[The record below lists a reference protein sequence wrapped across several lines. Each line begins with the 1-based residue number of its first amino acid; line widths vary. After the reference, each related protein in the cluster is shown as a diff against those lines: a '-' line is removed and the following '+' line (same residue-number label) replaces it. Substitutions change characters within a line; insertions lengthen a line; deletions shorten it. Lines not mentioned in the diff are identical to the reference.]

1 MATTGHYTLVLLA
14 VVVCAATA
22 AVPKAAKLTDT
33 RYEVKSTY
41 DELYEDGK
49 LAYSKQ
55 EWTKVVEVLEK
66 ALTDYKAERS
76 GMALCYG
83 ECKTDKSTPLLGDT
97 SSEQEVIRHL
107 AAQAVCVEACKR
119 RRMGLRGPVSKTVRE
134 QFNAAYPFHY
144 LQYAYFQLGNIT
156 KAAEAAFTY
165 AMFNPDD
172 EDMSANLETY
182 KEMPEMKDFALRPGQ
197 EPTARVLYNLAAK
210 SYLKEEYAKTITT
223 MTVAIAEFFNEYHVC
238 RSQCDTVAGFRSE
251 DDDESNDDDKHSFLA
266 VLVQMHRKQLTCRLQ
281 CWIDLGK
288 GYDKYH
294 PLDVLPETLNY
305 IQFSQSKVENNEGA
319 MQAAVDYLT
328 LKPHDAVMKG
338 NIKYY
343 ESVGMKRKDFEPSE
357 NVLMAALE
365 VRNDRKL
372 LKRLRGGSRKTEEQA
387 FREELGIDDV
397 VEDDDVE
404 NIFKDFSHVQR
415 TKKHQSDSETS
426 SSSPLPSTTTTG
438 SEKAKRAKHGETG
451 YYTNT
456 KAQVVSS
463 KEEIRAR
470 SAISPVAADDEIF
483 EEDASNAADS
493 TSVPIPES
501 VRVVESPADHQGL
514 ARVLIDG
521 LATEDQCKTLLELS
535 KEAKPGSG
543 YGGRSSPHT
552 DKEFFEGLTVS
563 EAAQG
568 AESGAFNLSSVLL
581 YLDLAENSRKYL
593 ESYFK
598 LDNLYFSYSHLVCR
612 TSLVKPEDI
621 KDELA
626 LSHPVHADNCILK
639 EDGRCVK
646 ESPAYTWRDYSAILY
661 LNDDF
666 VGGDFFYA
674 HRGNRTVQHTVRP
687 ACGRL
692 VGFGADESNL
702 HGVLPLLSGRRCV
715 VALWMT
721 LEANKDEGDH
731 DATIARLE
739 KLRRAKVAAA
749 RREEL

>member
-404 NIFKDFSHVQR
+404 NIFKDFSHVQ
-415 TKKHQSDSETS
+415 
-426 SSSPLPSTTTTG
+426 
-438 SEKAKRAKHGETG
+438 
-451 YYTNT
+451 
-456 KAQVVSS
+456 
-463 KEEIRAR
+463 
-470 SAISPVAADDEIF
+470 
-483 EEDASNAADS
+483 
-493 TSVPIPES
+493 
-501 VRVVESPADHQGL
+501 VVESPADHQGL